1 MKKTLGLISASLLLV
16 SGSMLAIGARER
28 VVAKTPMKAAEAALE
43 MLSSNPEDNASVKF
57 IDGVTIDFGAD
68 LAVLDSNLDL
78 DLNIKNAAGES
89 VTTIDWDQTNTF
101 DLDGDGIYNHLLSCI
116 TMLFRKL
123 ENTR

>member
-28 VVAKTPMKAAEAALE
+28 VVAKAPMKSAEAALE

-68 LAVLDSNLDL
+68 LAVLDSSPDL
-78 DLNIKNAAGES
+78 DLNIKTRPENLSPPSTGIRPTHLISMVMEF
-89 VTTIDWDQTNTF
+89 TI
-101 DLDGDGIYNHLLSCI
+101 ISLSCI